1 MNNQY
6 QKDFRKI
13 ISRHS
18 KAHDTPV
25 ITGSEEGLG
34 KFRLHY
40 QFFFSLHNF
49 YFCKFCS
56 LLWGFLEHFFW
67 TFQLSYSIN
76 FWQFI
81 PEWLIMLPNN

>member
-18 KAHDTPV
+18 KAHDTSV

-34 KFRLHY
+34 RFRLHY
-40 QFFFSLHNF
+40 QFFFPYIISISANSVV
-49 YFCKFCS
+49 YFEAF
-56 LLWGFLEHFFW
+56 
-67 TFQLSYSIN
+67 
-76 FWQFI
+76 
-81 PEWLIMLPNN
+81 